1 MVTKNRAVFGRDYLA
16 AEGGAAAAPVTVI
29 SRARSVIKSIARQS
43 RGVAGN
49 ILLCTTAERVRGTR
63 PHSITTTGTFAG
75 CKTGSLIISSSG
87 IRLPPAMGKLKWATR
102 GGGKSM
108 AAMFPAIT

>member
-1 MVTKNRAVFGRDYLA
+1 MKNRAVFGRDYLA
-16 AEGGAAAAPVTVI
+16 AEGGAAAAAPVTVI
-29 SRARSVIKSIARQS
+29 LRARSVIKLIARQS

-49 ILLCTTAERVRGTR
+49 ILLCITAERVRGTL
-63 PHSITTTGTFAG
+63 PHSITTTGAFAG

-87 IRLPPAMGKLKWATR
+87 MGLPPAMGKLKWATG

-108 AAMFPAIT
+108 AAMFTAIT